1 MRNTP
6 WKPRYCCRSSVAM
19 SSSSIRSSG
28 FYLIGRVVRGD
39 RDHAGVDRAVAPR
52 VVGASL
58 HDGIARLQVNLF
70 GVEHECNLA
79 FENEAKIERARLLH
93 SGLRRARSVPEGTVR
108 RQGDYAA
115 KRAARRRGEQVR
127 EANPLARAVDS
138 RWRRIGRPDEGRRK

>member
-1 MRNTP
+1 M
-6 WKPRYCCRSSVAM
+6 RSSGASADTSRANAGVAM
-19 SSSSIRSSG
+19 SISSMRRDSSDG
-28 FYLIGRVVRGD
+28 VVRRD
-39 RDHAGVDRAVAPR
+39 RDYAGADRAVAPR

-58 HDGIARLQVNLF
+58 HDGIARLQLNLF

-79 FENEAKIERARLLH
+79 FENEAKIERARLPH
-93 SGLRRARSVPEGTVR
+93 GGLRRARSVPEGTVR

-138 RWRRIGRPDEGRRK
+138 RWRRIGRPDEGR